1 MGHPAWEI
9 IRNEDGT
16 FDIHQKGELLR
27 SSIPARWLED
37 ELAKHGLCG
46 QEYRNIRQQLD
57 ETGRAE
63 IAL

>member
-1 MGHPAWEI
+1 MRHLAWEI
-9 IRNEDGT
+9 IKNEEGT
-16 FDIHQKGELLR
+16 FDILQEGELLR
-27 SSIPARWLED
+27 RSIPARWLED
-37 ELAKHGLCG
+37 ELAKYGLCG